1 MGLVGGSRLGAFR
14 GVVVVEV
21 LRWSLTDEPV
31 LQSVH
36 ADELLVNQWL
46 LSNPH
51 WYKIPHPLCPFLA
64 AVDIRL
70 GSGKSSAIGYDRLSR
85 LWYCMY

>member
-1 MGLVGGSRLGAFR
+1 MGAFR

-36 ADELLVNQWL
+36 ADELLVSRSL

-51 WYKIPHPLCPFLA
+51 WYTISPPLCLFLA

-70 GSGKSSAIGYDRLSR
+70 GSGRSSAIGYDRVSR